1 MSLKRIFLFVATL
14 NQRAEMVM
22 GADIAMGPEMLFTME
37 QRWVRAV
44 M

>member
-1 MSLKRIFLFVATL
+1 MITL

-37 QRWVRAV
+37 QRCVKAV
-44 M
+44 K